1 MRIPPTTSKG
11 FNKEE
16 VMAEQSVEELGQEVV
31 RKLNG
36 LAAQAMRGAVVG
48 KPSNPSSRL
57 FYRRRL
63 ARYFMRANYTVV
75 LERIEA
81 GSYPE
86 GFLREKLDQMGDM
99 AVSRESLS
107 RAIESNTLAD
117 SVYDVASFYR

>member
-1 MRIPPTTSKG
+1 
-11 FNKEE
+11 
-16 VMAEQSVEELGQEVV
+16 MAERSVEELGQEVV

-36 LAAQAMRGAVVG
+36 LAAQAMRGSVSN
-48 KPSNPSSRL
+48 KPANPSSRL

-75 LERIEA
+75 LERVAA

-99 AVSRESLS
+99 ATSRESLS